1 MPFSNRLRVYN
12 GDMNALRNVT
22 DDDANIAVMTVSQ
35 VVDYFNFLHFPSV
48 QILKTKQYI
57 QAMPFCMYFRKHSF
71 LERPFNHQL
80 NLYSSSGLIVQW
92 AKSFR
97 KQPFDSD
104 RIEPQP
110 LLLDQ
115 ITGVLTVCICMIAAS
130 VVVFI
135 FELMSNCHGTIK
147 TLMDFF
153 TYKANPIPISIPT
166 YKFKLF
172 QHNNDRFDT
181 QT

>member
-1 MPFSNRLRVYN
+1 M
-12 GDMNALRNVT
+12 RNLT
-22 DDDANIAVMTVSQ
+22 NDNANIAIMTISQ
-35 VVDYFNFLHFPSV
+35 VADYFNLLHFPNI

-71 LERPFNHQL
+71 LERPFNQQL

-92 AKSFR
+92 AKNFR

-104 RIEPQP
+104 RVEPRP

-115 ITGVLTVCICMIAAS
+115 ITGVLAVCVCLTAAS

-135 FELMSNCHGTIK
+135 LELMSNCHDTIK
-147 TLMDFF
+147 RIMDFF
-153 TYKANPIPISIPT
+153 TYRTNPIPISIPR
-166 YKFKLF
+166 YKFTFF
-172 QHNNDRFDT
+172 QRSDHRNRQPVKSPRSNIA
-181 QT
+181 